1 MQWWPCNSF
10 ILFLV
15 ISPGFSGWLTFLSH
29 VKKFQRLRGIYRGNH
44 DFISERI
51 EESLHRF
58 LSRDEMWDFFPLSHD
73 FIIKMLHW
81 AGIRSQ
87 WFSRFFP
94 LSEIRVPVHFP
105 SFGHDFSWRNYV
117 HLIFP
122 TQIFRWQIG
131 RQSENLLPQINAEK
145 WKSSHSESSQH
156 NSENINSVLIFHSH
170 HQNGNKWL
178 STFFPR
184 IYGSISHWSLHLKS
198 C

>member
-1 MQWWPCNSF
+1 MWRNFNDWEEFTVAIMTSF
-10 ILFLV
+10 
-15 ISPGFSGWLTFLSH
+15 
-29 VKKFQRLRGIYRGNH
+29 LRGLNLYIG
-44 DFISERI
+44 
-51 EESLHRF
+51 F
-58 LSRDEMWDFFPLSHD
+58 LSRGMKCGTFLLPLMILWSKKL
-73 FIIKMLHW
+73 ISLLIKMLHW

-131 RQSENLLPQINAEK
+131 RQSENLLPQINAKK
-145 WKSSHSESSQH
+145 WKSSPSWVLQR
-156 NSENINSVLIFHSH
+156 NKLNSVLIFHSH

-178 STFFPR
+178 STFFPQ